1 MFRTTLPNPTPTPT
15 PSAEAGRRL
24 PAAVAAASL
33 LLALS
38 GCGKPGAP
46 GDPAAAGPTPAKTAA
61 DKAPTVLL
69 LAPEDVRTVSATLR
83 ASGPV
88 ISGSLQPERRADLR
102 AEVAATVQQVLKD
115 NGEPVR
121 AGDLLVRLDD
131 TAIRESLVSADE
143 TVRAAT
149 QAHEQ
154 AERQVARLRTLQ
166 SQGMSSMQALE
177 DAEVRRNNANSDLVA
192 ARARAATARQQL
204 RRTEVRAPF
213 AGVVSSRQVSVGDTA
228 QVGREL
234 VKVIDP
240 GSLRFEGLVSADRL
254 QELKVG
260 QVARFRVN
268 GFGDS
273 LFTGK
278 VRRIDSAANATT
290 RQVAVQVAFDQA
302 ADAPRVAGLFAE
314 GRIETGGAR
323 QLMLPEGS
331 VVRSG
336 DSAHVWKVGDGQVH
350 KVAVR
355 LGERDP
361 RSGEFPVLAGLSGG
375 ERVLRSPA
383 GSLVDGQAFEFVRP
397 APASV
402 TSAPAASAASR

>member
-1 MFRTTLPNPTPTPT
+1 MFRSTIP
-15 PSAEAGRRL
+15 L
-24 PAAVAAASL
+24 PAAEAARRLTTAL
-33 LLALS
+33 AGATVLLALAA
-38 GCGKPGAP
+38 CGKPGTPATA
-46 GDPAAAGPTPAKTAA
+46 GAGPAASAPAKGAA
-61 DKAPTVLL
+61 AKPAPVLL
-69 LAPEDVRTVSATLR
+69 LAPEDVRTVDPLLR
-83 ASGPV
+83 ATGPV

-115 NGEPVR
+115 NGELVR

-131 TAIRESLVSADE
+131 TAIRESLLSAE
-143 TVRAAT
+143 EAVRAAT
-149 QAHEQ
+149 QALEQ
-154 AERQVARLRTLQ
+154 TERQVTRLRTLQ
-166 SQGMSSMQALE
+166 GQGMTSMQALE
-177 DAEVRRNNANSDLVA
+177 DAEVRRNNANSELVA
-192 ARARAATARQQL
+192 ARARVATARQQL

-213 AGVVSSRQVSVGDTA
+213 AGVVSARQVSAGDTT

-260 QVARFRVN
+260 QPVSFRVN
-268 GFGDS
+268 GFGDQ

-290 RQVAVQVAFDQA
+290 RQVAVQVSFDEA
-302 ADAPRVAGLFAE
+302 AAAPRVAGLFAE
-314 GRIETGGAR
+314 GRIETGGVR
-323 QLMLPEGS
+323 QLMLPEGT

-336 DSAHVWKVGDGQVH
+336 DNAHVWKVGDGQVK
-350 KVAVR
+350 KVAVK

-361 RSGEFPVLAGLSGG
+361 RSGEFPVLSGLAAG

-383 GSLVDGQAFEFVRP
+383 GSLTDGQKFEFAKAV
-397 APASV
+397 AAAA
-402 TSAPAASAASR
+402 APAASR